1 MANDVLCGF
10 HAISGALSRHPDQID
25 RILIDRERRDRRVQ
39 DLLDTAARHGVGIE
53 QCSRAAI
60 DRAADGAKHQGIVA
74 YRRRSAALEFN
85 EVVAELPNPALVLV
99 LDGIEDPRNL
109 GACLRSAEG
118 AGVDAVI
125 LPRDRS
131 SAVTAT
137 VRRVAAG
144 AAESLNIIAV
154 PNIGRAIAALQQA
167 GLWVVGAAMDAP
179 QPYYAADLNESV
191 AVVLGAEARGL
202 RALTREK
209 CDFLVSIPMAGAVE
223 SLNVSVAAG
232 ILLFEA
238 ARQRGIAGS

>member
-1 MANDVLCGF
+1 MTHDVLCGF
-10 HAISGALSRHPDQID
+10 HAVNGSLSRHPDKID
-25 RILIDRERRDRRVQ
+25 RILIDRERRDRRTQ
-39 DLLDTAARHGVGIE
+39 ELLDTAASHDVLVE
-53 QCSRAAI
+53 HCSRDAI
-60 DRAADGAKHQGIVA
+60 DRAAAGAKHQGVVA
-74 YRRRSAALEFN
+74 YQRRGAALEFKA
-85 EVVAELPNPALVLV
+85 VVAGLPQRALVLV

-144 AAESLNIIAV
+144 AAESLNIATV
-154 PNIGRAIAALQQA
+154 PNIGRAIVALQQA
-167 GLWVVGAAMDAP
+167 GLWVVGAALDAP
-179 QPYYAADLNESV
+179 QPYYAADLKDSV

-223 SLNVSVAAG
+223 SLNVSVATG

-238 ARQRGIAGS
+238 ARQRGID

>member
-10 HAISGALSRHPDQID
+10 HAVNGALLHHPDQID

-39 DLLDTAARHGVGIE
+39 ELLDTAGRHGVGIE
-53 QCSRAAI
+53 HCSRAAI
-60 DRAADGAKHQGIVA
+60 DRAADGAKHQGVVA
-74 YRRRSAALEFN
+74 YRRHRAALEFN
-85 EVVAELPNPALVLV
+85 EVVAELPDRALVLV

-118 AGVDAVI
+118 AGVHAVI

-167 GLWVVGAAMDAP
+167 GLWIVGAAMDAP
-179 QPYYAADLNESV
+179 QPYYAADLNDSV

-202 RALTREK
+202 RALTRRK
-209 CDFLVSIPMAGAVE
+209 L
-223 SLNVSVAAG
+223 
-232 ILLFEA
+232 
-238 ARQRGIAGS
+238 